1 MTTTLIIVRH
11 GETAWNKDVRF
22 RGLTELPLNEAGLKQ
37 AELTAQRIVR
47 EYQPAAIYASPLQRA
62 MQTGEALARLTRQ
75 NVTPHQALIDIDFGD
90 FSGLTFPEAEE
101 RFPEIYHDFFHA
113 PERVRFP
120 HGESLADVSS
130 RVMTLVPELTAAYP
144 NGQVALVT
152 HQVVGK
158 VLMCALLGVGNERF
172 WQFRLDNASFSVFE
186 IANGLATLVSAN
198 ETCHL
203 KWQFGA

>member
-22 RGLTELPLNEAGLKQ
+22 RGLAELPLNETGLKQ

-47 EYQPAAIYASPLQRA
+47 EYTPAAIYASPLQRA
-62 MQTGEALARLTRQ
+62 MQTAEALARLTHQ
-75 NVTPHQALIDIDFGD
+75 AVIPHQALIDVDFGD

-101 RFPEIYHDFFHA
+101 RFPEAYHDFFHA
-113 PERVRFP
+113 PERVHFP
-120 HGESLADVSS
+120 HGESLADVSD
-130 RVMTLVPELTAAYP
+130 RVMTLIPELTATYP

-152 HQVVGK
+152 HQVVCK
-158 VLMCALLGVGNERF
+158 VLMCSLLGVGNERF
-172 WQFRLDNASFSVFE
+172 WQFRLDNASYSVFE
-186 IANGLATLVSAN
+186 IADGVATLVSAN

-203 KWQFGA
+203 K